1 MLHIMYSRFGGQD
14 FMNNEEALIKDLMST
29 RQKGVEE
36 QRFVKDLPLLPVELS
51 PRSSLRSFFVDPGT
65 GDSVLA

>member
-1 MLHIMYSRFGGQD
+1 
-14 FMNNEEALIKDLMST
+14 MNNEEALIKDLMST

-65 GDSVLA
+65 GDLVIA

>member
-1 MLHIMYSRFGGQD
+1 
-14 FMNNEEALIKDLMST
+14 MNNEEALIKDLMST

-65 GDSVLA
+65 GDSVIS